1 MHFPSM
7 PLREKNYVRMTIGD
21 ILPEYG
27 RTREVKILV
36 SKLKYVKRITRQ
48 QAHVVARKEK
58 ERRRKNKNGVSG
70 SRTVTESDSSDDS
83 DDGFDMTDSSDE
95 ECDEK
100 FI

>member
-1 MHFPSM
+1 MQLSVSFVIVFHIIDVQHHQVPDALYIDAS
-7 PLREKNYVRMTIGD
+7 EGKGTNYVRMTIGD

-58 ERRRKNKNGVSG
+58 ERRKNIN
-70 SRTVTESDSSDDS
+70 
-83 DDGFDMTDSSDE
+83 
-95 ECDEK
+95 
-100 FI
+100 